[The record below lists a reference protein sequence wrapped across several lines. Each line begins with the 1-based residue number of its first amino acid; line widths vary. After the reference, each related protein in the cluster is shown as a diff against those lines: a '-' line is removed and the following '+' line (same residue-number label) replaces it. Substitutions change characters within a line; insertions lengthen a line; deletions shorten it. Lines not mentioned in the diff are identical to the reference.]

1 MDSKHWLGSLQSL
14 RQHGSMRFLHR
25 FSDSALHT
33 VLMLAV
39 LLLTV
44 LALFRAASLGV
55 AVWQLEPVVV
65 QGQSQAQQ
73 PAVKR

>member
-1 MDSKHWLGSLQSL
+1 MDSKHWLDSLQAL
-14 RQHGSMRFLHR
+14 RHHGSMRFLHR

-39 LLLTV
+39 LVLTV
-44 LALFRAASLGV
+44 LALFQAASLGV

-65 QGQSQAQQ
+65 QGQSQVLQ
-73 PAVKR
+73 PPVKR